1 MAMKYEIENAGSIG
15 EPGSGSI
22 GEGRGAVRPT
32 LLIGL
37 GGSGKEVLLRLRR
50 LFWEKYQVTGWPIM
64 EYLWFDTDQTPGGL
78 FGRAPDHID
87 QRVELSPDERV
98 EAGIPRSRTET
109 IWNSRSTESHLAKWL
124 AMDELRAASEMGI
137 TQGAKQIRPFGRL
150 AFFEH
155 FDQIRRTVETKLNR
169 LQARQNAGLAIQG
182 GVEVDTSQRE
192 IVIVASLAGGTG
204 SGSFLDFGFLCKHL
218 CQSDA
223 LITAVLFL
231 PQVFKGL
238 PDIDQGA
245 IYANGYA
252 ALTELNRYLL
262 PRPRG
267 EANGDAASQYYMPSW
282 SFEWQP
288 GSITEVS
295 APPFDVTYL
304 LDQCNRHG
312 VLGGGA
318 EDGKRQDEGVAACRE
333 VMHMVAESLLLD
345 FEGSRLSTEKRRWR
359 SNALSQLTNKT
370 NFVSRDTETNEVIYS
385 EQFPSRFCSFGLS
398 KIQVNRARLENS
410 AAYLLAAR
418 LVGAFL
424 QPISLTGWSGD
435 WSLLGLDPEVA
446 QKELL
451 VGAQGKSLLE
461 WEESEAGQVF
471 EKMEK
476 RATHLYSHIKNNE
489 NGPEEDEAFGFYR
502 EFEKIL
508 TGRITIDTVAQD
520 GPKNWREYLNHVANQ
535 FSQFFAECDQ
545 RSRELRD
552 QARAQLTKSLLQA
565 GRGTQEDGEHTK
577 RLRINRGQLQRAV
590 CQRIQGEV
598 LECLARPD
606 TRGLNYASHFLG
618 ELEGRIKK
626 AREDIRAAWSK
637 PAEDHGDGQ
646 AFESLS
652 PISRQR
658 VDDQERARLRLWA
671 REAEDMPAW
680 PLSFFFSDGVREWH
694 QNALQDLDQ
703 VYEGEERATANA
715 YFLENLRLLLQRL
728 QLRRLAVNDGA
739 RQALGEA
746 CLRELEE
753 ALDQIEIFR
762 QRQLTRLGLFERSLR
777 EMVDDLRQKHQAF
790 NSGLDSAYIRDLDL
804 GWNEAKFMEV
814 IAGALKVEDLEGHG
828 LELFKE
834 FLTGHQHEGRPVV
847 FKVAVGELLG
857 LIDQRDQNA
866 TAWDD
871 FRQRLEVFCQERLRG
886 FSRLAE
892 IPTVLGRL
900 EHLAHHDPALT
911 QGILSRAVKGAAARM
926 RPTSYGKHLYGDN
939 QRRGLLGAGNAD
951 HPALDVFIKGRS
963 ERLNNIILGE
973 TFTGQLVE
981 YGDDSIVLYEEQVAM
996 PLFLMGGGAR
1006 VADGLA
1012 ALEQAYNRLCL
1023 SDSAAQDSIYKR
1035 HIDRHYQRLCSV
1047 LPPEDDQS
1055 TARIIQGYR
1064 PLLLGLALGL
1074 VRHDPQLGFYRQWE
1088 EKGVER
1094 ESCYRNHLLQA
1105 VRFMGDEDRRD
1116 LNAKIEERLRSLR
1129 RETPAKLLDLL
1140 ALMIYWQNK
1149 VFRRRQN
1156 LLHSSV
1162 HKLRKD
1168 LLAHFE
1174 AEGLSWENGLKGKV
1188 HELLGQTGPD
1198 EAIAYQAERMDQFSQ
1213 TLGYKDD
1220 LLEDDLRVLRR
1231 PWGREKGNG
1240 GGDGG
1245 RVTSDG
1251 ATA

>member
-1 MAMKYEIENAGSIG
+1 MALKYEVENAGSVA
-15 EPGSGSI
+15 EPGLGAQ

-50 LFWEKYQVTGWPIM
+50 LFWEKYQVTGWPVM

-87 QRVELSPDERV
+87 QRVELNPDERV

-155 FDQIRRTVETKLNR
+155 FDEIQRAVEGKLNR
-169 LQARQNAGLAIQG
+169 LQARQNAGMNFQG
-182 GVEVDTSQRE
+182 GVEVDTTQRE

-218 CQSDA
+218 CQGDA

-267 EANGDAASQYYMPSW
+267 EANGDASGDYYMPSW

-288 GSITEVS
+288 GSVVEVS

-304 LDQCNRHG
+304 LDQSNRYG
-312 VLGGGA
+312 VLGGVS
-318 EDGKRQDEGVAACRE
+318 DNGKRQDEGVASCRE

-359 SNALSQLTNKT
+359 SNALSQLTNHT
-370 NFVSRDTETNEVIYS
+370 NFISRDTETNEVIYS

-418 LVGAFL
+418 LVEAFL
-424 QPISLTGWSGD
+424 QPVPLTGWSGD
-435 WSLLGLDPEVA
+435 WSLLGLEPEVA

-451 VGAQGKSLLE
+451 VGAKGKSLLE

-471 EKMEK
+471 DKMEK
-476 RATHLYSHIKNNE
+476 KVAHLYGHIKNNE

-502 EFEKIL
+502 EFENIL
-508 TGRITIDTVAQD
+508 TGKITVESIAQD
-520 GPKNWREYLNHVANQ
+520 GPKNWREYLSQVANQ
-535 FSQFFAECDQ
+535 FGQFFSECDQ
-545 RSRELRD
+545 RTRELRD
-552 QARAQLTKSLLQA
+552 QARAQLAKALMQA
-565 GRGTQEDGEHTK
+565 GKGTQEDGEHTK
-577 RLRINRGQLQRAV
+577 RLHNNRVQLQRAV
-590 CQRIQGEV
+590 CQRIQEEV

-606 TRGLNYASHFLG
+606 TRGVSYASHFLG

-626 AREDIRAAWSK
+626 VREDIRAAWSK
-637 PAEDHGDGQ
+637 PAEDNDDGQ
-646 AFESLS
+646 SCQSLV

-658 VDDQERARLRLWA
+658 ADDQDLARLRFWS

-694 QNALQDLDQ
+694 QNALQDQAQ
-703 VYEGEERATANA
+703 VYEGEERAKANA

-728 QLRRLAVNDGA
+728 QLRRQAVNGWA

-753 ALDQIEIFR
+753 ALNQIEIFR
-762 QRQLTRLGLFERSLR
+762 QRQWNRLGRFERSLS
-777 EMVDDLRQKHQAF
+777 ELSQDLRKKHQAF
-790 NSGLDSAYIRDLDL
+790 NASHDSTYIRDLNL
-804 GWNEAKFMEV
+804 GWDEAKFLEV
-814 IAGALKVEDLEGHG
+814 IASALKVEDLGSHG

-834 FLTGHQHEGRPVV
+834 FLTNHQHEGRPVV
-847 FKVAVGELLG
+847 FNVGVGELLD
-857 LIDQRDQNA
+857 LVSQRDQNA

-871 FRQRLEVFCQERLRG
+871 FRQRLESFCQDRLRG
-886 FSRLAE
+886 FSRLAD

-900 EHLAHHDPALT
+900 EHLAYHDPAQT
-911 QGILSRAVKGAAARM
+911 QGILSRAIKGAAARM

-939 QRRGLLGAGNAD
+939 QRRGLLGAGNAG

-963 ERLNNIILGE
+963 ERLNNISLGE
-973 TFTGQLVE
+973 TFAGQLVE
-981 YGDDSIVLYEEQVAM
+981 YGDDSIVLYEEQVAV

-1023 SDSAAQDSIYKR
+1023 SDSAAPDNIFKR

-1074 VRHDPQLGFYRQWE
+1074 VRHDPQQGFYRQWE
-1088 EKGVER
+1088 EKGLER

-1105 VRFMGDEDRRD
+1105 VRFMSEDDCRD
-1116 LNAKIEERLRSLR
+1116 LNAKIEGQLAALRGQA
-1129 RETPAKLLDLL
+1129 PDKLLELL
-1140 ALMIYWQNK
+1140 ALMIYWQNR
-1149 VFRRRQN
+1149 VFRKRQN

-1168 LLAHFE
+1168 LLAYFE

-1188 HELLGQTGPD
+1188 HQLLGQAGPD
-1198 EAIAYQAERMDQFSQ
+1198 AAIDYQEERMDRFSQ
-1213 TLGYKDD
+1213 VLTYKDD
-1220 LLEDDLRVLRR
+1220 LLEDDLRVLR
-1231 PWGREKGNG
+1231 
-1240 GGDGG
+1240 
-1245 RVTSDG
+1245 
-1251 ATA
+1251 